1 MSSPHILIC
10 DDDPVVH
17 ESLSLYF
24 DNENFT
30 HSDAYD
36 GAEALSLIHTTNP
49 DLILLDIMMPEMSG
63 IEVCKE
69 ARKTLTTPIIFL
81 SAKGDEIDRILG
93 LELGADDYIV
103 KPFSPREVIARI
115 KVVLRRAGENTESS
129 NILKYYELEIN
140 VSNYVVKI
148 RDEIIPFTPKE
159 VEILHYLASHP
170 GQVYN
175 REQII
180 SAIWGDSYS
189 GDPRTVDTHIKRIRQ
204 KVNVEGAR
212 WNIQTVYGIGYKF
225 EVQ

>member
-1 MSSPHILIC
+1 MYFTERGKRMSAPHILIC

-17 ESLSLYF
+17 ESLALYF

-36 GAEALSLIHTTNP
+36 GKEALDLILTSNP

-69 ARKTLTTPIIFL
+69 ARKTVSTPIIFL

-115 KVVLRRAGENTESS
+115 KVVLRRIGDTSDNQS
-129 NILKYYELEIN
+129 ILK
-140 VSNYVVKI
+140 
-148 RDEIIPFTPKE
+148 
-159 VEILHYLASHP
+159 
-170 GQVYN
+170 
-175 REQII
+175 
-180 SAIWGDSYS
+180 
-189 GDPRTVDTHIKRIRQ
+189 
-204 KVNVEGAR
+204 
-212 WNIQTVYGIGYKF
+212 
-225 EVQ
+225 